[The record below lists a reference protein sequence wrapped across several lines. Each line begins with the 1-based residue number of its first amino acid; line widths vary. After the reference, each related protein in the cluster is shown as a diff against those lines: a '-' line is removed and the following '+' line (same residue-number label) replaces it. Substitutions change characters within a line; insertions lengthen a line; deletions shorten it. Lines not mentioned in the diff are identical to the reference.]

1 MKSVA
6 NFGQTFNKRF
16 VGIGMMVY
24 RRSEKEII
32 KTFLSVELSLIP
44 GVPSEPAKNRTGCN
58 EDVINI
64 DF

>member
-6 NFGQTFNKRF
+6 KFGETFNKRF
-16 VGIGMMVY
+16 VWMMVY

-32 KTFLSVELSLIP
+32 ESFLSVELSLIP
-44 GVPSEPAKNRTGCN
+44 GVPSEPAKSRGGCN